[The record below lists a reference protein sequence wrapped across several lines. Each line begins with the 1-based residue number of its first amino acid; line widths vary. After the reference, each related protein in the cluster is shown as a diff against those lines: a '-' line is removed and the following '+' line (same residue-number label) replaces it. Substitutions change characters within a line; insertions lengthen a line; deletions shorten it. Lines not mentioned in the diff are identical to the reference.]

1 MSEIPTSEV
10 ADLLAGLAE
19 AWNSGDATAYAAVFT
34 EDADYI
40 TFDGTHTRGR
50 EAIESMHRRLF
61 EGPLNGSTM
70 STGGE
75 YPVKPLADGAV
86 LVVVAGGTAVDGR
99 QRASTVSFTAV
110 RTPGG
115 WRFAS
120 FQNTR
125 VAS

>member
-1 MSEIPTSEV
+1 MSEIAE
-10 ADLLAGLAE
+10 LMAGLAE
-19 AWNSGDATAYAAVFT
+19 AWNRGDATAYAAVFT

-50 EAIESMHRRLF
+50 EAIESAHRWLF
-61 EGPLNGSTM
+61 EGPLKGSTM
-70 STGGE
+70 STGGAHT
-75 YPVKPLADGAV
+75 VKPLADGAV
-86 LVVVAGGTAVDGR
+86 LVIAAGGTTADGR
-99 QRASTVSFTAV
+99 HRASTVSFTAV
-110 RTPGG
+110 RTPEG

>member
-1 MSEIPTSEV
+1 MSEIAE
-10 ADLLAGLAE
+10 LLAGLAE
-19 AWNSGDATAYAAVFT
+19 AWNRGDAAAYAALFT

-50 EAIESMHRRLF
+50 QAVESMHRWLF
-61 EGPLNGSTM
+61 EGPLKGSTM
-70 STGGE
+70 ATGGDHT
-75 YPVKPLADGAV
+75 VKALADGAV
-86 LVVVAGGTAVDGR
+86 LVIAAGGTTVDGR
-99 QRASTVSFTAV
+99 QRASIVSFTAV
-110 RTPGG
+110 RTPEG

>member
-1 MSEIPTSEV
+1 MSEIPHPEI
-10 ADLLAGLAE
+10 AALLSGLAD
-19 AWNSGDATAYAAVFT
+19 AWNAGDATAYAALFT

-50 EAIESMHRRLF
+50 AAIESTHRRLF
-61 EGPLNGSTM
+61 DGPLKGSTM
-70 STGGE
+70 AGVGNVT
-75 YPVKPLADGAV
+75 VKPLTDGAV
-86 LVVVAGGTAVDGR
+86 LVIASGGTAVDGLHR
-99 QRASTVSFTAV
+99 PSTVSFTAV